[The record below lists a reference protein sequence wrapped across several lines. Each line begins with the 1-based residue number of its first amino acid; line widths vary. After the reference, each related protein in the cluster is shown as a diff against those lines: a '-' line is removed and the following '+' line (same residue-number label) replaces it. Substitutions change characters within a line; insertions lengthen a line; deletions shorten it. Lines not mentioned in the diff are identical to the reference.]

1 MLVCYR
7 ARPRN
12 LITRTTKKMKW
23 YSIVNKM
30 DEKKRPCAEI
40 TIADVIG
47 WDVTFSAFLA
57 DLKACGE
64 YESVSLIISSPGGSV
79 LTALSIH
86 NYLMT
91 VRAQGKAV
99 RAEVAGIAASAATI
113 ILCAAERVSMY
124 KEAFVMTHQASM
136 FAGGTSDDMQEA
148 AELLAKMDNTIA
160 GVYAKKTGKS
170 VEDMKALI
178 GKADYWMDGA
188 EAKSMGFVDELLE
201 DAPEDRMSASLC
213 VSKFE
218 GYLTCKPP
226 VANASP
232 ESEPPAPEPESAPQP
247 SPGDVVGVKVEDFK
261 KIQARL
267 TEYDAKNTALEA
279 KIVALEQDK
288 KNFDE
293 AVTGKVTAAL
303 AELGVAASSL
313 PPSQENVAMTA
324 DEFKAQYDVIQDP
337 VSRSEFFNTHYDQF
351 SGNK

>member
-1 MLVCYR
+1 
-7 ARPRN
+7 
-12 LITRTTKKMKW
+12 MKW

-47 WDVTFSAFLA
+47 WDVTFAAFLA

-64 YESVSLIISSPGGSV
+64 YESVNLIISSPGGSV

-91 VRAQGKAV
+91 VRAQGKCV

-113 ILCAAERVSMY
+113 ILCAAEKVSMC
-124 KEAFVMTHQASM
+124 KDGFIMTHQASM

-148 AELLAKMDNTIA
+148 ADLLVKMDGTIA
-160 GVYAKKTGKS
+160 SVYARKTGKS
-170 VEDMKALI
+170 VEEMQAVI
-178 GKADYWMDGA
+178 GKTDHWMDGT
-188 EAKSMGFVDELLE
+188 EAKALGFVDELLE
-201 DAPEDRMSASLC
+201 DVPEERMSASLC

-218 GYLTCKPP
+218 GYLPCKPP

-232 ESEPPAPEPESAPQP
+232 ESALPAPAAEPN
-247 SPGDVVGVKVEDFK
+247 PGDIVGVKVEDFK
-261 KIQARL
+261 KLQARL
-267 TEYDAKNTALEA
+267 NEYDAKNTALEA
-279 KIVALEQDK
+279 KLVALEQDK
-288 KNFDE
+288 KIFDE

-313 PPSQENVAMTA
+313 PPSQDNVAMTA
-324 DEFKAQYDVIQDP
+324 DEFKAQYDSIQDP